1 MTILQGEFGGD
12 PERVTIFGESAGG
25 MSVHA
30 QVSLSQLSRF
40 PLIYWSTVHAHD
52 TGVIIVQ
59 LSGFPSMFMEGPGPL
74 CSITTSQVLSHV
86 NQGKLAGAIAQS
98 GTMLAYQM
106 ERLPPRRVQVEPC
119 AKEKWKQL
127 VKRASSTSMF

>member
-1 MTILQGEFGGD
+1 MTIHQGEFGGD

-30 QVSLSQLSRF
+30 QVPFCRTIVTFSIDI
-40 PLIYWSTVHAHD
+40 LIYCAC
-52 TGVIIVQ
+52 TGVIIVVQ
-59 LSGFPSMFMEGPGPL
+59 SRFPLMFMEGPCAIL
-74 CSITTSQVLSHV
+74 CNITTSQVLSHV

-119 AKEKWKQL
+119 AKEKCK
-127 VKRASSTSMF
+127 